1 MTQTTV
7 GIRELKA
14 RLAMYVRHVKA
25 GGTLTVTERGKP
37 IVRLVP
43 ANASLEE
50 RMNEMMRAGLIT
62 WSGRPFRP
70 QKPVARVRGKKTV
83 AEILLEN
90 RE

>member
-14 RLAMYVRHVKA
+14 HLATYVRHVKA
-25 GGTLTVTERGKP
+25 GGMLTITERGKP

-43 ANASLEE
+43 VNASPEE
-50 RMNEMMRAGLIT
+50 RTRELMRAGLIT
-62 WSGRPFRP
+62 WSGRKFLP